1 MSRRSIV
8 RSSASLLVALSLVGV
23 LAPAALPATP
33 AATGARLTNLA
44 HLDFLNVR
52 VTPPA
57 QAGHDTYRLAE
68 EPAVGALWTY
78 AEPQPDGTYRRVG
91 GGAHDPATDTWG
103 QGAFNADDMT
113 RASIVYLRHW
123 SRFGDDHSRLAA
135 YQLLRGVAYLQ
146 TSSGP
151 NAGNVV
157 LWMQPDGSLN
167 LTPTPPDN
175 PNPSDS
181 GPSYWLART
190 IWALGEGYAA
200 FRDAD
205 PAFARFLRGRL
216 GLALD
221 ALDRQVLDPRYGTYQ
236 VADGLRWPAWLI
248 VDGAD
253 ASSEA
258 LYGLVAAVRAGAG
271 GHARRDLDRLATG
284 IAAMPLGDATH
295 WPFGAVMPWGLSRS
309 VWHAW
314 ADQMAGALAEAGNL
328 RRRADWTKVA
338 VGEVGRFTP
347 HLLAQG
353 GAENG
358 WLPAPTDRT
367 QIAYGADAT
376 LQNLLRTAQAAGRPA
391 FRDLAGIAAA
401 WYFGNNPAGVAMYDP
416 ATGRTFDGINP
427 EGAVNRNS
435 GAESTIHG
443 LLSMLALDA
452 RPDVA
457 ARARLAGRRAQVT
470 WQRVEA
476 EAGRLGGAATVVT
489 PGSAWT
495 GESLWSGGAY
505 VELRP
510 GGEVVNA
517 ATLPARGGYLLLP
530 VFERQQAPAGSVG
543 TRHRLGGADAGAVDH
558 GGAGA
563 QGVTA
568 TPGYLTV
575 GTAGSATAE
584 GTVDLVS
591 AYTGGGGPARLD
603 AVLVQPEVEWL
614 VLGGEAGATA
624 GGQAVLRSF
633 ASGPRTRAVTLDGT
647 GPARARAYDQ
657 SGRLVATAT
666 AASGTV
672 EAPVVPGGFTV
683 VTR

>member
-1 MSRRSIV
+1 MALRPLV
-8 RSSASLLVALSLVGV
+8 RSSISVLTALALAVALAL
-23 LAPAALPATP
+23 AALPAAP
-33 AATGARLTNLA
+33 VAAHGVRLTNLA
-44 HLDFLNVR
+44 HLDFLGDR

-57 QAGHDTYRLAE
+57 QPGHDTYRLAT
-68 EPAVGALWTY
+68 EPAIGVLWTY
-78 AEPQPDGTYRRVG
+78 AERQPDGSYRRVG
-91 GGAHDPATDTWG
+91 GGAYDPATNTWG

-113 RASIVYLRHW
+113 RASVVYLRHW
-123 SRFGDDHSRLAA
+123 RQFGDDHSRRSA
-135 YQLLRGVAYLQ
+135 YQLLRGVTYLQ
-146 TSSGP
+146 TNTGP

-157 LWMQPDGSLN
+157 LWMQPDGTLN

-200 FRDAD
+200 FHTAD
-205 PAFARFLRGRL
+205 PAFARFLRARL
-216 GLALD
+216 DLALD

-236 VADGLRWPAWLI
+236 VVDGLRWPAWLI

-258 LYGLVAAVRAGAG
+258 LYGLVAYVRAGADTR
-271 GHARRDLDRLATG
+271 ARRDLTRLATG
-284 IAAMPLGDATH
+284 IAAMPLGDTRH
-295 WPFGAVMPWGLSRS
+295 WPFGAIMPWGLSRS

-314 ADQMAGALAEAGNL
+314 ADQMAGALAEAGRL
-328 RRRADWTKVA
+328 RGRPDWVGVA

-353 GAENG
+353 GPENG

-376 LQNLLRTAQAAGRPA
+376 LQNLLRTARAAGRPA
-391 FRDLAGIAAA
+391 FRDLAGVAAA

-416 ATGRTFDGINP
+416 ATGRTFDGISP
-427 EGAVNRNS
+427 DRTVNRNS

-470 WQRVEA
+470 WQLMEA
-476 EAGRLGGAATVVT
+476 EAGQLTGAASVVT
-489 PGSAWT
+489 PASAWT
-495 GESLWSGGAY
+495 GESAWSGGSY
-505 VELRP
+505 VQLGP
-510 GGEVVNA
+510 GGQVTNTV
-517 ATLPARGGYLLLP
+517 TLPVTGRYLLLP
-530 VFERQQAPAGSVG
+530 VFDRQQLPVGSVA
-543 TRHRLGGADAGAVDH
+543 TRHALDGVGAGVVDH
-558 GGAGA
+558 GGAGP
-563 QGVTA
+563 QGVTP

-575 GTAGSATAE
+575 GTAPRAPAAAAGPAT
-584 GTVDLVS
+584 LLS
-591 AYTGGGGPARLD
+591 AYVGDGPVARLD

-614 VLGGEAGATA
+614 VLAGAG
-624 GGQAVLRSF
+624 GGQALLRSF
-633 ASGPRTRAVTLDGT
+633 ARSPRTRAVTLEGT
-647 GPARARAYDQ
+647 GPTTAQAYDQ
-657 SGRLVATAT
+657 RGRLVATVT
-666 AASGTV
+666 SASGTV
-672 EAPVVPGGFTV
+672 AAPVAPGGFTV